1 MLEDRSCLV
10 ISIRSYISGG
20 RPAINNFLPR
30 AVYLLCVC
38 KEHDMGIFLPKI
50 SCSNVAERENIEMQL
65 LVPRRVRSLGA
76 AKTPNLVMMFYV
88 TALGLVL

>member
-1 MLEDRSCLV
+1 
-10 ISIRSYISGG
+10 
-20 RPAINNFLPR
+20 
-30 AVYLLCVC
+30 
-38 KEHDMGIFLPKI
+38 MGIFLPKI